1 MLALTDLVKAANVYL
16 SKRQDATG
24 APLPRQA
31 PAPARLSRVAVCMP
45 REPSVAHQGLT
56 RSFWAPADGTA
67 FSSPKPLCLRPPP
80 SPAP

>member
-45 REPSVAHQGLT
+45 REPSVPIKG
-56 RSFWAPADGTA
+56 
-67 FSSPKPLCLRPPP
+67 
-80 SPAP
+80 